1 MSSNASSSPASP
13 ERRSPGGALRQRWP
27 TLIVLPALIAFLGA
41 ATISPLINLFLGES
55 FGISGGRDAP
65 WPWAFA
71 IIGLLAFWSAKLVGR
86 PNLSLNASAGLRFAL
101 GLLTVA
107 LWWALEP
114 VYDLGPVLRDP
125 VSIVSG
131 NGHLVVPM
139 LIALGVWYQ
148 GLRYDSDSSL
158 FSPEEI
164 RGNVQRSWAVLAG
177 SIVLAAIVGGD
188 TGDAGISAAGIAVP
202 VAMICSAGAVAAS
215 EVNNTRWLARRRG
228 STAPGW
234 DRWARLFAG
243 IIAGSVLVTGIAA
256 VLLGPGALDLVMEG
270 LRGVFRAFG
279 LVLYWIMFGVVYA
292 LYWVYRF
299 VTWILNSL
307 FGDLLP
313 EMQMPEMQQ
322 APVAEREIMEPQ
334 GETEEAPYAT
344 ILRLVALGIALILVA
359 VIVFRLTRG
368 AGSGDGESDPD
379 EERESVFSASLA
391 RQQLRD
397 LFRSKPKPERPRKLD
412 LDRPP
417 QSVREGMLYLQ
428 VLASRQRVARTG
440 AETPADF
447 TRRLAIEW
455 PPVADPL
462 QVIRDRYELVR
473 YGETEQDRA
482 AVADAWRII
491 WQHRK
496 DAPLPQEPEEART

>member
-13 ERRSPGGALRQRWP
+13 ERRFQGGALRQRWP
-27 TLIVLPALIAFLGA
+27 TLIVLPALIALLGA
-41 ATISPLINLFLGES
+41 AAISPLIALFLGES

-71 IIGLLAFWSAKLVGR
+71 IIGLLAFWSAKVVGR
-86 PNLSLNASAGLRFAL
+86 LNLSLNASAALLFAL
-101 GLLTVA
+101 GLVTVA

-114 VYDLGPVLRDP
+114 TYDLGPVLRDP
-125 VSIVSG
+125 VSLVSG

-148 GLRYDSDSSL
+148 GLRYDFNPSL
-158 FSPEEI
+158 FAPEEI
-164 RGNVQRSWAVLAG
+164 RGNVQRSWAILAG

-188 TGDAGISAAGIAVP
+188 TGDAGIAAAGIAVP

-215 EVNNTRWLARRRG
+215 EINNTRSLARRRG

-234 DRWARLFAG
+234 DRWARFFAG
-243 IIAGSVLVTGIAA
+243 IVVGIVLITGIAA
-256 VLLGPGALDLVMEG
+256 ILLGPGALDLVMEG
-270 LRGVFRAFG
+270 LRTAFRAFG
-279 LVLYWIMFGVVYA
+279 VVLYWVMFGFIYA

-299 VTWILNSL
+299 VAWILNSL

-313 EMQMPEMQQ
+313 EMQMPEVQQ
-322 APVAEREIMEPQ
+322 APVAEHEIVQPEV
-334 GETEEAPYAT
+334 ESEEAPYAT
-344 ILRLVALGIALILVA
+344 ILRLVALGIALLVVA
-359 VIVFRLTRG
+359 VIVFRLSRAG
-368 AGSGDGESDPD
+368 GSGDGEGEPD
-379 EERESVFSASLA
+379 EERESVFSTSLA

-397 LFRSKPKPERPRKLD
+397 LFRRKPKPERPRKLN

-428 VLASRQRVARTG
+428 VLASRQRVPRSGT
-440 AETPADF
+440 ETPADF
-447 TRRLAIEW
+447 TTRLASEW
-455 PPVADPL
+455 PSVAAPL
-462 QVIRDRYELVR
+462 QVIRDRYEVVR
-473 YGETEQDRA
+473 YGETEQDPA
-482 AVADAWRII
+482 AVVDAWRII

-496 DAPLPQEPEEART
+496 DAPLPVEPEDART